1 MCRCFFYF
9 FTIFVFVEFS
19 SSRLAKIKFQGHLFK
34 CLICVRNIS
43 VSILRGFFLA
53 CVGVKNVKKE
63 SK

>member
-1 MCRCFFYF
+1 M
-9 FTIFVFVEFS
+9 FVEVS

-34 CLICVRNIS
+34 FLICVRNIS
-43 VSILRGFFLA
+43 VSILSVFLA